1 MYKRQHKGSIETVY
15 SIGNNQAEIIHAQ
28 ALKSSKLVN
37 KEIKDAGL
45 PEGIK
50 LGLVKKEG
58 KIVIPDKSTKIDESD
73 EVLFICMTED
83 LKKAEDL
90 FKVREAY

>member
-1 MYKRQHKGSIETVY
+1 M
-15 SIGNNQAEIIHAQ
+15 
-28 ALKSSKLVN
+28 N